1 MRASHLNKALCLKG
15 KYMIHWFTT
24 VFSQPAQKAQLFSI
38 VLSAL
43 VAFSVL
49 LLNQWF
55 TSRRARKDHMIDKI
69 EEFYEAIGEYEK
81 CAFELFN
88 TMFTQSEENN
98 QFQEVVD
105 RLQTSVQRVE
115 MYIGLHFPEI
125 NFDAKAHTKLMQTAY
140 YSLSYAKARRG
151 GVGFA
156 DDDIRNEM
164 DNVNELLDKVRQNT
178 SHIKSDAQALMKRH
192 KH

>member
-1 MRASHLNKALCLKG
+1 KG
-15 KYMIHWFTT
+15 KFMIHWFTT

-38 VLSAL
+38 LLSAL

-55 TSRRARKDHMIDKI
+55 TSRRARKDHMINKI

-81 CAFELFN
+81 CAFELFS
-88 TMFTQSEENN
+88 TMFSYSEDQT
-98 QFQEVVD
+98 QFQEVLD

-125 NFDAKAHTKLMQTAY
+125 SFDTKAHSKLMQTAY
-140 YSLSYAKARRG
+140 YNLSDAKARRKG
-151 GVGFA
+151 LDFGDM
-156 DDDIRNEM
+156 DDHRKQM
-164 DNVNELLDKVRQNT
+164 DHVNQLLDKVRENT
-178 SHIKSDAQALMKRH
+178 SRIKTDAQVLMKRH

>member
-1 MRASHLNKALCLKG
+1 MLRCSHLNRALCLKG
-15 KYMIHWFTT
+15 KFMIHWFTT

-38 VLSAL
+38 VLSAF

-55 TSRRARKDHMIDKI
+55 TSRRARKDHMINKI

-88 TMFTQSEENN
+88 TMFAQSEDSS
-98 QFQEVVD
+98 QFQEVLD
-105 RLQTSVQRVE
+105 RLQTAVQRVE
-115 MYIGLHFPEI
+115 MYVGLHFPEI
-125 NFDAKAHTKLMQTAY
+125 NFDSKAHTKLMQTAY
-140 YSLSYAKARRG
+140 YNLSYAKASRSG
-151 GVGFA
+151 YGNN
-156 DDDIRNEM
+156 DSIHKM
-164 DNVNELLDKVRQNT
+164 DSVNQLLDKVRENT
-178 SHIKSDAQALMKRH
+178 SHIKTDAQALMKRH